1 MNLPKSK
8 NKLPRK
14 RKKSFKKALGS
25 EQYSVFR
32 IINEIEYEKNGKKA
46 SFDKL
51 DVINNQ
57 IVRIGKY

>member
-14 RKKSFKKALGS
+14 RKKAFKKALGGG
-25 EQYSVFR
+25 QYLLFR
-32 IINEIEYEKNGKKA
+32 IINEIKYEENGKKA
-46 SFDKL
+46 TFDKL
-51 DVINNQ
+51 KVINNR